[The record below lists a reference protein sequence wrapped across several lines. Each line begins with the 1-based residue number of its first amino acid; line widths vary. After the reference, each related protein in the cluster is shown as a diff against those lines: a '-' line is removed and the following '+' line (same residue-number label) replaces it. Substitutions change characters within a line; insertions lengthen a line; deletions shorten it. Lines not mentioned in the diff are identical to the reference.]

1 MQSNISNNSTSN
13 SNYENSLNTFNKYL
27 EEQALSVENLIKYL
41 DTLGGG
47 KRIYF
52 IVSDA
57 CRDHKDFNQ
66 TNRGSTG
73 ISTVSFSKG
82 VVLTSIS
89 MNAQTIVNA
98 GFESAFTNTAGYT
111 NTNQTA
117 GWGYVLNGNVPY
129 EGVNSNFPF
138 RFDSL
143 FLGVLLAFVKHK
155 KWILYEKLKSPL
167 IAIAGFFMFVGYIY
181 YYWTLSYSNQLIN
194 SMLLPRTIGFFILPF
209 TVALTVPYISTIKFN
224 KHRNI
229 LTKAFYELI
238 TYTSVLTY
246 AIYLIH
252 TFIFPVILEHS
263 NQSSSILQWVT
274 ALVLTYLISWFVYQT
289 FEKPILNYRDKI
301 TSKS

>member
-1 MQSNISNNSTSN
+1 M
-13 SNYENSLNTFNKYL
+13 
-27 EEQALSVENLIKYL
+27 
-41 DTLGGG
+41 
-47 KRIYF
+47 
-52 IVSDA
+52 
-57 CRDHKDFNQ
+57 
-66 TNRGSTG
+66 
-73 ISTVSFSKG
+73 
-82 VVLTSIS
+82 
-89 MNAQTIVNA
+89 
-98 GFESAFTNTAGYT
+98 
-111 NTNQTA
+111 
-117 GWGYVLNGNVPY
+117 PY

-181 YYWTLSYSNQLIN
+181 YYWTLSYPNQLIN

-274 ALVLTYLISWFVYQT
+274 ALVLTYLIPWFVYQT

>member
-1 MQSNISNNSTSN
+1 M
-13 SNYENSLNTFNKYL
+13 
-27 EEQALSVENLIKYL
+27 
-41 DTLGGG
+41 
-47 KRIYF
+47 
-52 IVSDA
+52 
-57 CRDHKDFNQ
+57 
-66 TNRGSTG
+66 
-73 ISTVSFSKG
+73 
-82 VVLTSIS
+82 
-89 MNAQTIVNA
+89 
-98 GFESAFTNTAGYT
+98 
-111 NTNQTA
+111 
-117 GWGYVLNGNVPY
+117 
-129 EGVNSNFPF
+129 
-138 RFDSL
+138 
-143 FLGVLLAFVKHK
+143 
-155 KWILYEKLKSPL
+155 
-167 IAIAGFFMFVGYIY
+167 
-181 YYWTLSYSNQLIN
+181 
-194 SMLLPRTIGFFILPF
+194 PF